1 MNPHLLRYFLAEYGK
16 RRRKTALI
24 TFAIFWGTLSILLLM
39 SFGRGLTE
47 AARISF
53 KGLGDNLVIVFRG
66 QTSLEYQGLPKG
78 RRIMLYF
85 EDVQLL
91 RRLIPEIRRISPETT
106 NSHTV
111 SQGGKEINRN
121 VNGVHP
127 DFGVMRSQFPE
138 AGGRFIDDD
147 DVAGSRRVAFLGW
160 TVARD
165 LFGDE
170 NPVGRT
176 IRIQRVPFTVVGV
189 MKKKQQSSN
198 YQGMDYETIY
208 IPYSTF
214 ALIDSQRHLD
224 TIVVQPATEADG
236 TGVERRIRQILGRKY
251 RFAENDEYALNIWN
265 AVEDMASGRRIFTG
279 IEIFLTLIGGLTLLI
294 AAVGVTNLM
303 YAVVKERTREIGIKM
318 ALGIRRRHVVLQFF
332 LETAMIFFKGTAIG
346 VLVAFN
352 VVQLVRLV
360 PVGYE
365 DFGIQSY
372 LLRPIF
378 SADILLIFL
387 LIMGAL
393 VFASGVFP
401 ALRAS
406 RQNPIDALRYE

>member
-1 MNPHLLRYFLAEYGK
+1 MKLHLLRLFLKEYGK
-16 RRRKTALI
+16 RRHKTALI
-24 TFAIFWGTLSILLLM
+24 TFAIFWGTLSILMLM

-47 AARISF
+47 AARVSF

-66 QTSLEYQGLPKG
+66 QTSLEFQGLAKG
-78 RRIMLYF
+78 RRVMLHF
-85 EDVQLL
+85 EDIGLL
-91 RRLIPEIRRISPETT
+91 KRMIPEIRRISPETT
-106 NSHTV
+106 NTHTV
-111 SQGGKEINRN
+111 SYLGKEINRN
-121 VNGVHP
+121 VNGVYP

-138 AGGRFIDDD
+138 AGGRFLDDED
-147 DVAGSRRVAFLGW
+147 IAGSRRVAFLGW

-165 LFGDE
+165 LFGAE

-176 IRIQRVPFTVVGV
+176 IQIQRMPFTVVGV

-214 ALIDSQRHLD
+214 ALIDSQLFLD
-224 TIVVQPATEADG
+224 TIVIQPATEADG
-236 TGVERRIRQILGRKY
+236 AGVERRIKRILGRKY

-265 AVEDMASGRRIFTG
+265 AVEDMASGRRIFRG
-279 IEIFLTLIGGLTLLI
+279 IEIFLTLIGALTLLI
-294 AAVGVTNLM
+294 GAVGVTNLM

-318 ALGIRRRHVVLQFF
+318 ALGAKRRHVVLQFF
-332 LETAMIFFKGTAIG
+332 LETGMIFVKGTAIG

-352 VVQLVRLV
+352 IVQLVRLV
-360 PVGYE
+360 PLGYE

-387 LIMGAL
+387 LIMGVL
-393 VFASGVFP
+393 VFVSGVFP
-401 ALRAS
+401 AVRAS